1 MLRAAL
7 MSVLA
12 ALAFSAP
19 APAHARGRAPGVAG
33 DAPDWAAADK
43 HGFGTS
49 ATRMSRVWF
58 TLRAKE
64 LTEVYYPDL
73 KHPSIR
79 DLTFVVGGQ
88 GESAGTAK
96 VSRADGSLTYTQTLK
111 TKRWQLSKT
120 YVTDPARATVLIK
133 VRLLSLDAKPHRLTL
148 RLDPQL
154 YNDGRDD
161 VAWTRGHA
169 LLSHDRHMAAALVAR
184 PAFGRTSSGFA
195 GHDND
200 LLAHEYD
207 ALRPGNVVQAARTR
221 VTGLSG
227 HRDLTLALSFGS
239 RATLALKAAQASLEK
254 GFDGVA
260 ESYAAGWAKYRA
272 RLSGAPAAA
281 PPEYETSVLVL
292 HALEDKAEPGQFIAS
307 PSMPWAYGTLTANG
321 GNPRSGAYHV
331 VRVRDLYQVATA
343 ELAAGDRNAAIRA
356 LKVMLET
363 DPKPLDEAA
372 LPVVLAWQLGRF
384 DGATWRRARRLAD
397 KITGDGPA
405 SPDRWSGVDGYS
417 PATLAAEIAALVC
430 AADLAV
436 RNGDGARGSS
446 YTRRADEWPAKVKD
460 WTATTNGPFSPKPY
474 FLRLALDGKPNDATT
489 YGVGDSGPSKAD
501 QRRVVDAGFLEL
513 VRLGVLKADDPVVVN
528 SLAVTDAELAGHRYT
543 YDGYGEQRDGGPW
556 DSTFEDDTRDTLGRL
571 WPLLTGER
579 GEYELAAG
587 RPATAQLAALAASAN
602 DGGMLP
608 EQVWDGRAPSTKP
621 GGGTRSATPFGWAH
635 AQLVRFAWSVAAGRP
650 IERPGIVACHYTG
663 VCS

>member
-1 MLRAAL
+1 MLRAAVVL
-7 MSVLA
+7 MVAVLA
-12 ALAFSAP
+12 CS
-19 APAHARGRAPGVAG
+19 APAHARGRAPGKPG

-49 ATRMSRVWF
+49 ATRNSRVWF

-88 GESAGTAK
+88 GESAGKAK
-96 VSRADGSLTYTQTLK
+96 VARADGSLTFTQTLE

-120 YVTDPARATVLIK
+120 YITDPARATVLIK
-133 VRLLSLDAKPHRLTL
+133 IRLLSLDAKPHRLTL

-239 RATLALKAAQASLEK
+239 RATVALHAAQASLSK
-254 GFDGVA
+254 GFDAVA
-260 ESYAAGWAKYRA
+260 ESYANGWKEYRG
-272 RLSGAPAAA
+272 RLSAAPAGA

-292 HALEDKAEPGQFIAS
+292 HALEDKAQPGEFIAS
-307 PSMPWAYGTLTANG
+307 PSMPWAYGKLTANG
-321 GNPRSGAYHV
+321 GDPRSSAYHV

-356 LKVMLET
+356 LKVMLEK
-363 DPKPLDEAA
+363 DPQPLDEAA

-397 KITGDGPA
+397 KIVKDGPV
-405 SPDRWSGVDGYS
+405 SKDRWGGVEGYS
-417 PATLAAEIAALVC
+417 PSTLAAEIAALVC

-446 YTRRADEWPAKVKD
+446 YTRKADDWAAKIKD
-460 WTATTNGPFSPKPY
+460 WTATTNGPFSTKPY
-474 FLRLALDGKPNDATT
+474 FLRLALDGKPNDDTT
-489 YGVGDSGPSKAD
+489 YGIGDSGPSDAD

-528 SLAVTDAELAGHRYT
+528 SLAVTDEQLAGHRYS

-556 DSTFEDDTRDTLGRL
+556 DSTFEDGTRETLGRL

-608 EQVWDGRAPSTKP
+608 EQVWDGRKPSTKA
-621 GGGTRSATPFGWAH
+621 GGGTRSATPFGWTH
-635 AQLVRFAWSVAAGRP
+635 AQLVRLAWSAAAGRP
-650 IERPGIVACHYTG
+650 VERPGIVACHYAG
-663 VCS
+663 VCG

>member
-19 APAHARGRAPGVAG
+19 AQARNRAPGVPG
-33 DAPDWAAADK
+33 DTPDWAAADK

-49 ATRMSRVWF
+49 ATRTSRVWF

-64 LTEVYYPDL
+64 ATEVYYPDL

-79 DLTFVVGGQ
+79 DLTFVVGDQ

-96 VSRADGSLTYTQTLK
+96 VARADGSLTYTQTLQ
-111 TKRWQLSKT
+111 TKRWQLTKT
-120 YVTDPARATVLIK
+120 YVTDPKRATVLIR

-161 VAWTRGHA
+161 VAWTRGPA

-239 RATLALKAAQASLEK
+239 RATLALKVAEGSLQA
-254 GFDGVA
+254 GFDRVA
-260 ESYAAGWAKYRA
+260 ESSASGWANYRA
-272 RLSGAPAAA
+272 RLSAAPAGA

-292 HALEDKAEPGQFIAS
+292 HALEDKAKPGQFVPS
-307 PSMPWAYGTLTANG
+307 PSMPWAYGKLTADG
-321 GNPRSGAYHV
+321 GNPRSSAYHV

-356 LKVMLET
+356 LKVMLGS
-363 DPKPLDEAA
+363 DPEALDEAA
-372 LPVVLAWQLGRF
+372 LPIVLAWQLGRF

-397 KITGDGPA
+397 KITGDGTV
-405 SPDRWSGVDGYS
+405 SPDCCVGGAGY
-417 PATLAAEIAALVC
+417 
-430 AADLAV
+430 
-436 RNGDGARGSS
+436 
-446 YTRRADEWPAKVKD
+446 
-460 WTATTNGPFSPKPY
+460 
-474 FLRLALDGKPNDATT
+474 
-489 YGVGDSGPSKAD
+489 
-501 QRRVVDAGFLEL
+501 
-513 VRLGVLKADDPVVVN
+513 
-528 SLAVTDAELAGHRYT
+528 
-543 YDGYGEQRDGGPW
+543 
-556 DSTFEDDTRDTLGRL
+556 
-571 WPLLTGER
+571 LT
-579 GEYELAAG
+579 
-587 RPATAQLAALAASAN
+587 
-602 DGGMLP
+602 
-608 EQVWDGRAPSTKP
+608 
-621 GGGTRSATPFGWAH
+621 
-635 AQLVRFAWSVAAGRP
+635 
-650 IERPGIVACHYTG
+650 
-663 VCS
+663 

>member
-1 MLRAAL
+1 MLRAASL
-7 MSVLA
+7 SLLA
-12 ALAFSAP
+12 AVIVV
-19 APAHARGRAPGVAG
+19 APAHARGRAPGVPG

-49 ATRMSRVWF
+49 ATRTSRVWF

-73 KHPSIR
+73 EHPSIR

-96 VSRADGSLTYTQTLK
+96 VARADGSLTYTQTLQ
-111 TKRWQLSKT
+111 TKRWQLTKT
-120 YVTDPARATVLIK
+120 YVADPKRATVLIR

-184 PAFGRTSSGFA
+184 PALGRTSSGFA
-195 GHDND
+195 GHDNE

-227 HRDLTLALSFGS
+227 HRDLTLAVSFGT
-239 RATLALKAAQASLEK
+239 RATLALKAAEGSLK
-254 GFDGVA
+254 AGFDDVA
-260 ESYAAGWAKYRA
+260 ASYASGWASYRA
-272 RLSGAPAAA
+272 RLSAAPAGA

-292 HALEDKAEPGQFIAS
+292 HALEDKAAPGRFVAS
-307 PSMPWAYGTLTANG
+307 PSMPWAYGKLTANG
-321 GNPRSGAYHV
+321 GNPRSSAYHV

-397 KITGDGPA
+397 KIAGDGPV
-405 SPDRWSGVDGYS
+405 SQDRWGGVDGYS

-446 YTRRADEWPAKVKD
+446 YTRKADAWAGKLKD
-460 WTATTNGPFSPKPY
+460 WTATTNGPFSPRPY
-474 FLRLALDGKPNDATT
+474 FLRLALDGKPNDSTT
-489 YGVGDSGPSKAD
+489 YGIGDSGPSKAD

-513 VRLGVLKADDPVVVN
+513 VRLGILKADDPVVVN
-528 SLAVTDAELAGHRYT
+528 SLAVTDAELGGHRYT
-543 YDGYGEQRDGGPW
+543 YDGYGEQHDGGPW
-556 DSTFEDDTRDTLGRL
+556 DPTFADDSRDTLGRL

-608 EQVWDGRAPSTKP
+608 EQVWDGRPPSTKP

-635 AQLVRFAWSVAAGRP
+635 AQLVRLAWSVAAGRP
-650 IERPGIVACHYTG
+650 IERPGIVACHYAG

>member
-1 MLRAAL
+1 MLRGAL
-7 MSVLA
+7 VLLLV
-12 ALAFSAP
+12 ALIAAP
-19 APAHARGRAPGVAG
+19 ASARDRAPGAPG
-33 DAPDWAAADK
+33 DAPDWTAADK

-49 ATRMSRVWF
+49 ATRTSRVWF

-88 GESAGTAK
+88 GESVGTAK
-96 VSRADGSLTYTQTLK
+96 VARDDGSLTYTQTLE

-120 YVTDPARATVLIK
+120 YVTDPKRATVLIK
-133 VRLLSLDAKPHRLTL
+133 VRLLSLDAKPHRLSL
-148 RLDPQL
+148 RMDPQL

-161 VAWTRGHA
+161 VGWTRGHA

-200 LLAHEYD
+200 LLEHEYD

-239 RATLALKAAQASLEK
+239 RATVALNAARNSLKA
-254 GFDGVA
+254 GFDDVA
-260 ESYAAGWAKYRA
+260 AAYAAGWKQYRA
-272 RLSGAPAAA
+272 RLSAAPAGA

-292 HALEDKAEPGQFIAS
+292 HALEDKAAPGQFIAS
-307 PSMPWAYGTLTANG
+307 PSMPWAYGKLTANG
-321 GNPRSGAYHV
+321 GNPRSSAYHV

-356 LKVMLET
+356 LKVMLDADAE
-363 DPKPLDEAA
+363 PLDEAA

-384 DGATWRRARRLAD
+384 DAATWRRARRLAD
-397 KITGDGPA
+397 KLAKDGPV
-405 SPDRWSGVDGYS
+405 SVDRWGGAEGYA

-430 AADLAV
+430 AADLAI

-446 YTRRADEWPAKVKD
+446 YTRTADEWAGKVKD
-460 WTATTNGPFSPKPY
+460 WTATAKGPFSPRPY
-474 FLRLALDGKPNDATT
+474 FLRSSPDGKPDQ
-489 YGVGDSGPSKAD
+489 DSED
-501 QRRVVDAGFLEL
+501 QRREVDAGFLEL
-513 VRLGVLKADDPVVVN
+513 VRLGVLKADDPVVIN
-528 SLAVTDAELAGHRYT
+528 SLAVTDAQLKGHRYT
-543 YDGYGEQRDGGPW
+543 GDTYGEQRDGGPW
-556 DSTFEDDTRDTLGRL
+556 DEDANGTLGRL

-608 EQVWDGRAPSTKP
+608 EQVWDGRAPSSKA
-621 GGGTRSATPFGWAH
+621 GGGTRSATPFGWTH
-635 AQLVRFAWSVAAGRP
+635 AQLVRLAWSAAAGRP
-650 IERPGIVACHYTG
+650 VERPGIVACHYAG

>member
-7 MSVLA
+7 LGLLA
-12 ALAFSAP
+12 AVIVV
-19 APAHARGRAPGVAG
+19 APAHARDRAPGVPG

-49 ATRMSRVWF
+49 ATRTSRVSF

-64 LTEVYYPDL
+64 MSEVYYPDL

-79 DLTFVVGGQ
+79 DLTFVVGDQ
-88 GESAGTAK
+88 GESAG
-96 VSRADGSLTYTQTLK
+96 RAEVEREDGSLAFTQTVQ
-111 TKRWQLSKT
+111 TKRWHLTKT
-120 YVTDPARATVLIK
+120 YVTDPKRASVLIR
-133 VRLLSLDAKPHRLTL
+133 VRLLSLDAKAHRLTL

-161 VAWTRGHA
+161 VGWTRGHA

-184 PAFGRTSSGFA
+184 PAFTKTSSGFA

-200 LLAHEYD
+200 LLVHNWD
-207 ALRPGNVVQAARTR
+207 ALRPGNVVQAGRTS
-221 VTGLSG
+221 VTGLAG

-239 RATLALKAAQASLEK
+239 RATLALETAGGSLRA
-254 GFDGVA
+254 GFDRVA
-260 ESYAAGWAKYRA
+260 KSYADGWKSYRA
-272 RLSGAPAAA
+272 RLKGAPVGA

-292 HALEDKAEPGQFIAS
+292 HALEDKASPGAFVAS
-307 PSMPWAYGTLTANG
+307 PSMPWAYGALTADG
-321 GNPRSGAYHV
+321 GNPRSSAYHV

-356 LKVMLET
+356 LKTMLET
-363 DPKPLDEAA
+363 DPEPLDEVA

-384 DGATWRRARRLAD
+384 DAATWRRARKRAD
-397 KITGDGPA
+397 RIVKDGPVSA
-405 SPDRWSGVDGYS
+405 DRWGGVEGYS
-417 PATLAAEIAALVC
+417 PSALAAEIAALVC

-436 RNGDGARGSS
+436 RNGDGTRAST
-446 YTRRADEWPAKVKD
+446 YTRTADEWAGKVQG
-460 WTATTNGPFSPKPY
+460 WTATTNGPFSPRPY
-474 FLRLALDGKPNDATT
+474 FLRLSPGGKPDQDTT
-489 YGVGDSGPSKAD
+489 YAVGDSGPSKAD

-513 VRLGVLKADDPVVVN
+513 VRLGIVKADDPVVVN
-528 SLAVTDAELAGHRYT
+528 SLAVADAQLGGHRYS

-556 DSTFEDDTRDTLGRL
+556 DSSFEDDSRETLGRR

-608 EQVWDGRAPSTKP
+608 EQTWDGRAPSTKA

-635 AQLVRFAWSVAAGRP
+635 AQLVRLAWSAAAGRP
-650 IERPGIVACHYTG
+650 IERPGIVACHYAG